1 MICDNIPGLVS
12 RQRQLCQRYPDIM
25 RSVGEGA
32 REWIRECQHQ
42 FRHHRWNCTTLD
54 RDHTV
59 FGRVML
65 RSRGSFYP
73 SLALSLSML
82 GYEARRLGTIPCLLY
97 FIIRQIIVSKA
108 QDIVQNRPSVPQICR
123 QGSLKP
129 VLWGECKAFPSTSI
143 IFPHFL
149 CLSHLLTKGLP
160 CTVKLRTRNSFSS
173 SHHHYHHS
181 NIPNTTV
188 MGTRDKQKGDT

>member
-1 MICDNIPGLVS
+1 LAALTGPRPFYRYIGALGARVICDNIPGLVS

-65 RSRGSFYP
+65 RSRGLLLPAAAPSFPMLGVVSGKGRQIP
-73 SLALSLSML
+73 SL
-82 GYEARRLGTIPCLLY
+82 
-97 FIIRQIIVSKA
+97 
-108 QDIVQNRPSVPQICR
+108 
-123 QGSLKP
+123 
-129 VLWGECKAFPSTSI
+129 
-143 IFPHFL
+143 
-149 CLSHLLTKGLP
+149 LSHTLHNQRIKCGQSPLQPETPRQRP
-160 CTVKLRTRNSFSS
+160 CQSQCSEMMTQR
-173 SHHHYHHS
+173 
-181 NIPNTTV
+181 
-188 MGTRDKQKGDT
+188 

>member
-1 MICDNIPGLVS
+1 MVLPISLRECALKKGKEQFQALKYQIFPLCIPLLMQKKGWDTLTRPSPPCRYIGALGARVICDNIPGLVS

-65 RSRGSFYP
+65 RSRGLFQP
-73 SLALSLSML
+73 
-82 GYEARRLGTIPCLLY
+82 T
-97 FIIRQIIVSKA
+97 
-108 QDIVQNRPSVPQICR
+108 
-123 QGSLKP
+123 
-129 VLWGECKAFPSTSI
+129 
-143 IFPHFL
+143 
-149 CLSHLLTKGLP
+149 
-160 CTVKLRTRNSFSS
+160 
-173 SHHHYHHS
+173 
-181 NIPNTTV
+181 
-188 MGTRDKQKGDT
+188 